1 MELMDFHRADAH
13 GQQIGGGGGAVR
25 DGGDGC
31 DGGGD
36 EAVNDA
42 GWSLPSSSRQEMPRP
57 MIQEGCS
64 QEDYNFFKR
73 KMAAICQ
80 VLREGGRQ

>member
-31 DGGGD
+31 DG
-36 EAVNDA
+36 
-42 GWSLPSSSRQEMPRP
+42 
-57 MIQEGCS
+57 
-64 QEDYNFFKR
+64 
-73 KMAAICQ
+73 
-80 VLREGGRQ
+80 